1 MSESSNDRS
10 GERRRTGPLGEDGE
24 ETRQQAPEREEETR
38 RIPEQRSGG
47 GEARTRRSDRRVS
60 QEEDTGTRVMRS
72 PGSGAQGTAGASTG
86 GYFEAMEE
94 REERL
99 RDIYGGTDWLASF
112 VGFVLALVAG
122 AVLAL
127 IPALVLIPLGFSV
140 DLSGGNLG
148 TAAVT
153 GLIIVGVVLFLMYFF
168 GGYVAGR
175 LARFDGGLN
184 GAMLIVWTVIAG
196 VLLLLAGGIFSGF
209 LPSGVAE
216 RIQDAIQG
224 SILPSVNNLVA
235 QGAVGIGILIAAVLV
250 ALLGAFVGGRVGG
263 RYHRDI
269 DYTL

>member
-1 MSESSNDRS
+1 MSESSEDRS
-10 GERRRTGPLGEDGE
+10 RERRGTGPLGDDGE
-24 ETRQQAPEREEETR
+24 ETRRQSPEREEATR
-38 RIPEQRSGG
+38 RIPEQQAG
-47 GEARTRRSDRRVS
+47 GEARTRRVERRASV
-60 QEEDTGTRVMRS
+60 QEEGTGTRVMRV
-72 PGSGAQGTAGASTG
+72 PGEGPVGVSAA

-112 VGFVLALVAG
+112 LGFVFALVGG

-140 DLSGGNLG
+140 DLGNESLG
-148 TAAVT
+148 TAAIT
-153 GLIIVGVVLFLMYFF
+153 GLAIVGVMLFLMYFF

-184 GAMLIVWTVIAG
+184 GVILLVWTVIVG
-196 VLLLLAGGIFSGF
+196 VLLMLASGVFSSF
-209 LPSGVAE
+209 LPAGFVGLM
-216 RIQDAIQG
+216 QDTVQG
-224 SILPSVNNLVA
+224 TLLPGFDNLMA
-235 QGAVGIGILIAAVLV
+235 QGATGIAILIAAVLV